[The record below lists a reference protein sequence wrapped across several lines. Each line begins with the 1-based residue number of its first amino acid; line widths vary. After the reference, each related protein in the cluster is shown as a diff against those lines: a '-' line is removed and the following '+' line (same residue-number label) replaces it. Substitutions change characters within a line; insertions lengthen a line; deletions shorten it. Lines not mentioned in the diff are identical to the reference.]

1 MENQKRIKVVALYG
15 KAGAGK
21 DTVMQQ
27 VIKMAPNLCHEIVSC
42 TTRPPREGEVN
53 GVNYH
58 FLTVEEFTHKVLS
71 GDMLE
76 ATEFREW
83 FYGTA
88 LDALSAE
95 QVNIGVF
102 NTAGLEALF
111 EDTRLEVLP
120 VSVEASDKTRLMR
133 QLNRETNPDCEEICR
148 RFFADKQDF
157 KRFEAEIELDFEE
170 YIWYIDNDNGHLDGT
185 IIELVNLIS
194 DFNEGQVKGIKAKTN

>member
-1 MENQKRIKVVALYG
+1 MENQKKIKIVALYG

-88 LDALSAE
+88 LDALSVE

-102 NTAGLEALF
+102 NTAGLQALI
-111 EDTRLEVLP
+111 EDPRLEVLC
-120 VSVEASDKTRLMR
+120 VSIEATDKTRLMR
-133 QLNRETNPDCEEICR
+133 QLCRETNPDCEEICR
-148 RFFADKQDF
+148 RFFADKEDF
-157 KRFEAEIELDFEE
+157 KRFQWETEVEIEES
-170 YIWYIDNDNGHLDGT
+170 IWYLDNDDGHLDIAT
-185 IIELVNLIS
+185 RLLIDLIIQFSQDAI
-194 DFNEGQVKGIKAKTN
+194 KGISGQN